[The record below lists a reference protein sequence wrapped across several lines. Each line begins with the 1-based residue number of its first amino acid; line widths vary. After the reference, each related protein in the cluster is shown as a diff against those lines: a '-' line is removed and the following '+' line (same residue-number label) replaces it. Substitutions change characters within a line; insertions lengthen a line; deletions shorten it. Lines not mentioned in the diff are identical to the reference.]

1 MNGEVAREL
10 GRKVGHDL
18 LVKKAAAT
26 YAEIFEK
33 IASKLGARAGLNS
46 AEIRELVKSAAMS
59 RRERALA
66 YGAGGAGLGS
76 ALGPLGTA
84 IGGIGG
90 GLYGYFSGDDEEE
103 NPYVKQIQQAEAARN
118 AAAKA
123 GMPWLGP
130 QAPKTGKNKWKPD
143 YSQFSTG
150 GADGG
155 AESKDLFSPAVMKTY
170 ARMGFDPVRQ
180 QQREQAFRDYAA
192 GAAVKDQLAKRWM
205 QLSAQRFF

>member
-46 AEIRELVKSAAMS
+46 AEIRELVKRATAMS

-103 NPYVKQIQQAEAARN
+103 NPHVKKIQQAAAARD
-118 AAAKA
+118 AAKKY

-130 QAPKTGKNKWKPD
+130 QAPKTGRSKWD
-143 YSQFSTG
+143 YSGFG
-150 GADGG
+150 GDSDS
-155 AESKDLFSPAVMKTY
+155 EDLYSPAVMRTY
-170 ARMGFDPVRQ
+170 ARMGFNPSHE
-180 QQREQAFRDYAA
+180 QQREDAFLDYAA
-192 GAAVKDQLAKRWM
+192 GRQQKRQRAREWSRLAAQQL
-205 QLSAQRFF
+205 F